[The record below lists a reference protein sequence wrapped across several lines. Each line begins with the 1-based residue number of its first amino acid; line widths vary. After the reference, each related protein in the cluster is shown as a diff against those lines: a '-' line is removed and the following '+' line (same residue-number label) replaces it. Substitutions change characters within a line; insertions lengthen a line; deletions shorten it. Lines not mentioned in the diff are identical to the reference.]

1 MYLCFVRVGGGRP
14 FVSTSTSLLVTR
26 SIVRPLSLSPSRPR
40 VGPCQLADRN
50 PLLDHLSISC

>member
-14 FVSTSTSLLVTR
+14 LVSTSTSLLVTR

-40 VGPCQLADRN
+40 VEPC
-50 PLLDHLSISC
+50 